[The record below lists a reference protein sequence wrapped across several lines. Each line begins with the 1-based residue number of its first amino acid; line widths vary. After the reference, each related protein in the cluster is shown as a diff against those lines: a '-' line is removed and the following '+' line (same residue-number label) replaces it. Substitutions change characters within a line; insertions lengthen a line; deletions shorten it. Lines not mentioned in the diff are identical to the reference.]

1 MQTYCYKQEESKM
14 EEIKVAGETAQF
26 IVIRLGQEQYGI
38 DISYIE
44 NIVRMQHITRVPKLA
59 PYLKGV
65 INLRGEVIPIMCL
78 SMKMGLPV
86 EEETKASRIIII
98 KMEQCGTIGLIVD
111 EVKEVVTLDMTE
123 QVEKLAFKK
132 EDKNNFVQGVGKYAG
147 GLISLLDL
155 NAVTAEK

>member
-1 MQTYCYKQEESKM
+1 M

-98 KMEQCGTIGLIVD
+98 KMEQCGTLGLIVD

-132 EDKNNFVQGVGKYAG
+132 EDKSNFVQGVGKCAG
-147 GLISLLDL
+147 GLLSLIDL
-155 NAVTAEK
+155 TAVTAEK

>member
-1 MQTYCYKQEESKM
+1 M

-98 KMEQCGTIGLIVD
+98 KMEQCGTLGLIVD

-132 EDKNNFVQGVGKYAG
+132 EDKSKFVQGVGKCAG

>member
-1 MQTYCYKQEESKM
+1 M

-98 KMEQCGTIGLIVD
+98 KMEQCGTLGLIVD

-132 EDKNNFVQGVGKYAG
+132 EDKSNFVQGVGKCAG
-147 GLISLLDL
+147 GLFFPLFLK
-155 NAVTAEK
+155 AGTPEK